1 MRSDI
6 IKQIHSCHFGIEAC
20 VRRARDILYWPGM
33 QSDIRQAVK
42 QCKICNEYKPEQA
55 RQPMIS
61 HPVPDRPWSTVSA
74 DLFTL
79 DRFLSEFAQH

>member
-1 MRSDI
+1 M
-6 IKQIHSCHFGIEAC
+6 IKQIHSGHFGIEAC
-20 VRRARDILYWPGM
+20 IRRARDILYWPGM
-33 QSDIRQAVK
+33 QSDIRQTVK

-61 HPVPDRPWSTVSA
+61 HPVPDRPWSRPTVSA

-79 DRFLSEFAQH
+79 DGRSYDCC